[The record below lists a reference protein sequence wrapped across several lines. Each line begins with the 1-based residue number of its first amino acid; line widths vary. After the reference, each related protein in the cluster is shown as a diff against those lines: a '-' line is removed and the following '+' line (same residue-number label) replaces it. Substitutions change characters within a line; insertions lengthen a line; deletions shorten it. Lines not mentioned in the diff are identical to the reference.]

1 MLNRDIYLK
10 PPEQNRLVNNGV
22 AEVSEDYSDS
32 ALQVLR
38 YELETFVCD
47 GQYEKGLETIFD
59 TFLRNLTSRNEQPGL
74 WISGFYGSG
83 KSHLAK
89 MLRILWTDFS
99 FPDGATARSLAKLP
113 TSIVDSLRE
122 LTTAGKRHG
131 GLHAAAG
138 KLGAGA
144 GDNVRLALL
153 GIVYKSRSL
162 PEQYPQAQFVLWLK
176 REGLLETVK
185 SELETVGRTLAQE
198 LAHLYVSPYIAKA
211 LLKAYP
217 GFADSDTS
225 ARALLKAQ
233 YPQVTDI
240 TSDQLIAAIS
250 DTLTCPPDGVE
261 AASSRSERQDAASTA
276 GGLRGAKF
284 PLTLIVLDEIQQ
296 YIGTDVQK
304 AFQVQEVTETL
315 CKHFSGQLLFVGTG
329 QSALSGTPNLQRL
342 MARFPV
348 PIMLGDWDVE
358 NVTRQIILA
367 KKPTTQPAVEMV
379 WRDNLGE
386 ISRHLRGTKLEHV
399 TDDEAV
405 MTADYPILP
414 VRRRFWER
422 VLRTIDTTGTVSQ
435 LRSQLRVVHEAVLA
449 TEDAPLGHV
458 VSGDF
463 LYDQIAAN
471 LVATAQLPREV
482 FENVQKFAA
491 GHADGLLKSKLLKLI
506 YLINKLPAETV
517 LDLGLRATDGV
528 LADLLVTDLKAGSA
542 ELRKALPPLLNELQ
556 QQDRLVM
563 ALEGS
568 SGTEYR
574 LQTRE
579 SSAWYDE
586 YRAQEAELKA
596 APQRLEMQRGELFKT
611 RCREILNKVRLVQ
624 GRSNQARPLTA
635 CFDEGLPKDHDKH
648 LYAWIQDGW
657 QTDEKLMLAEARNKG
672 TDNPTLFVFIPDQ
685 YKTDLANAIVAY
697 EAATKTLQRKGTPST
712 EEGRDAQRSMESRQR
727 NAEKEI
733 QDLLG
738 KIFGGV
744 RLFQAG
750 GQEAEGNDLADK
762 LSRAG
767 KASII
772 RLYREFDIAD
782 HESWGKVFDEA
793 RKGNAESLKAVGHT
807 QEADKH
813 AVCQKVMAY
822 IGPGKK
828 GAEIRENFENPP
840 YGWPRDAIDGALYT
854 LLTTGHVRAADAAG
868 GAVDA
873 KSLDR
878 NKLTQASFRVE
889 SIIITPVQ
897 RIKIRKLFQ
906 EAGVP
911 CQPHEEL
918 AKAHLFISK
927 LRQLAGN
934 AGGAAPLPAVPEQSV
949 LAELEHSTGNG
960 LLLELF
966 NRYDELAGFTK
977 TWTATARR
985 IEQRQPV
992 WNQLTGLLDYAKALG
1007 PYESLQAERQA
1018 IADQRALLAD
1028 PDPVRPLL
1036 DRAAD
1041 VLRQALNAKISA
1053 YQDEFAQQQMDL
1065 ESDANWQK
1073 LLDGQ
1078 RADLL
1083 KSHHIAP
1090 LAAMGLSTAEAL
1102 VDALEEC
1109 DLPRWI
1115 ERTQALRSR
1124 FEAARMAAAQLLE
1137 PKVTQVML
1145 PKRTL
1150 KSEADVQA
1158 WLNEAE
1164 QLLNERLKL
1173 GPIMV

>member
-10 PPEQNRLVNNGV
+10 NPEQNRLVNNGV

-47 GQYEKGLETIFD
+47 GQYEKGLESIFD
-59 TFLRNLTSRNEQPGL
+59 AFHRNLQGRNEQPGV
-74 WISGFYGSG
+74 WVSGFYGSG

-89 MLRILWTDFS
+89 MLRILWTDFV
-99 FPDGATARSLAKLP
+99 FPDGATARGIAKLP
-113 TSIVDSLRE
+113 TSIVDSLKE
-122 LTTAGKRHG
+122 LSTAGKRHG

-138 KLGAGA
+138 KLGSGA

-153 GIVYKSRSL
+153 GIVFKSRGL
-162 PEQYPQAQFVLWLK
+162 PEQYPQAQFVMWLK
-176 REGLLETVK
+176 REGLLESVR
-185 SELETVGRTLAQE
+185 SELEATGRTLPQE
-198 LAHLYVSPYIAKA
+198 LPHLYVSPYIAKA
-211 LLKAYP
+211 LLKLYP
-217 GFADSDTS
+217 GFADSESS

-240 TSDQLIAAIS
+240 TSDQLIAAITQALS
-250 DTLTCPPDGVE
+250 NGE
-261 AASSRSERQDAASTA
+261 H
-276 GGLRGAKF
+276 KF
-284 PLTLIVLDEIQQ
+284 PLTLVVLDEVQQ
-296 YIGTDVQK
+296 YIGNDAHK

-367 KKPTTQPAVEMV
+367 KKPTANPAIEAV
-379 WRDNLGE
+379 WRGNLGE

-482 FENVQKFAA
+482 FENVQKFAVT
-491 GHADGLLKSKLLKLI
+491 DERGLLKSKLLKLI

-517 LDLGLRATDGV
+517 LDLGLRATEDV
-528 LADLLVTDLKAGSA
+528 LADLLVTDLKLGST
-542 ELRKALPPLLNELQ
+542 ELRKALPPLLQELQ
-556 QQDRLVM
+556 AHDRLAM
-563 ALEGS
+563 ALEGP
-568 SGTEYR
+568 SGIEYR

-586 YRAQEAELKA
+586 FRAQEAELKA
-596 APQRLEMQRGELFKT
+596 APQRLEMQRGELFKA

-624 GRSNQARPLTA
+624 GRSNEARPLTP
-635 CFDEGLPKDHDKH
+635 CFDDSLPKDHDKH
-648 LYAWIQDGW
+648 LYVWIQDGW
-657 QTDEKLMLAEARNKG
+657 QTDEKSMVAEARNKG

-685 YKTDLANAIVAY
+685 YKTDLANAIVAH

-727 NAEKEI
+727 NADKEI

-738 KIFGGV
+738 KIFAGV
-744 RLFQAG
+744 RVFQAG

-762 LSRAG
+762 LGRAG
-767 KASII
+767 KASMV
-772 RLYREFDIAD
+772 RLYRDFDVSD
-782 HESWGKVFDEA
+782 HDGWGKVFDEA
-793 RKGNAESLKAVGHT
+793 RKGNAEALKAVGFT

-813 AVCQKVMAY
+813 PACQKIMGY

-828 GAEIRENFENPP
+828 GAEIRANFEDPP
-840 YGWPRDAIDGALYT
+840 YGWPRDAIDGSLYA
-854 LLTTGHVRAADAAG
+854 LLTTGHVRATDAAG

-878 NKLTQASFRVE
+878 SKLTQASFRLE
-889 SIIITPVQ
+889 SITISTVQ
-897 RIKIRKLFQ
+897 FIKIRKLFQ
-906 EAGVP
+906 ELGVA
-911 CQPHEEL
+911 CQPREEL
-918 AKAHLFISK
+918 TKASLLLNK
-927 LRQLAGN
+927 LRQLLEQ
-934 AGGAAPLPAVPEQSV
+934 AGGPAPLPPVPELSA
-949 LAELEHSTGNG
+949 LTELEQLSGNA
-960 LLLELF
+960 LLLGLF
-966 NRYDELAGFTK
+966 NRFDELTGFAK
-977 TWTATARR
+977 TSTATAQR

-992 WNQLTGLLDYAKALG
+992 WQQLTGLLDYAKALA
-1007 PYESLQAERQA
+1007 PYESLKAERQA
-1018 IADQRALLAD
+1018 IVDQRALLAD

-1036 DRAAD
+1036 DRTAD
-1041 VLRQALNAKISA
+1041 LLRQALNAKVSA
-1053 YQDEFAQQQMDL
+1053 YQDEFALLRAEL
-1065 ESDANWQK
+1065 EADANWQK
-1073 LLDGQ
+1073 LLDEQ
-1078 RADLL
+1078 REQLL

-1090 LAAMGLSTAEAL
+1090 LAAIGLSTAEEL

-1109 DLPRWI
+1109 DLTRWI
-1115 ERTQALRSR
+1115 ERAQALRSR
-1124 FEAARMAAAQLLE
+1124 FDAIRVAAAQLLE
-1137 PKVTQVML
+1137 PKVTQVAL

-1150 KSEADVQA
+1150 KTEEDVRA

-1164 QLLNERLKL
+1164 QLMNERLKL